1 MNKHASLF
9 VVFAVCLT
17 VAMAWANHRGY
28 MFSSLF
34 NHSDAANRSASGSSV
49 NHK

>member
-1 MNKHASLF
+1 MMPTPPRIFPIVALLL
-9 VVFAVCLT
+9 VA
-17 VAMAWANHRGY
+17 AMAWANHRGY

-34 NHSDAANRSASGSSV
+34 GGSDSATRSASGNL

>member
-1 MNKHASLF
+1 MNRSPRAFQAIALML
-9 VVFAVCLT
+9 VA
-17 VAMAWANHRGY
+17 AMAWANHRGY

-34 NHSDAANRSASGSSV
+34 GGSDAANRSASGNL